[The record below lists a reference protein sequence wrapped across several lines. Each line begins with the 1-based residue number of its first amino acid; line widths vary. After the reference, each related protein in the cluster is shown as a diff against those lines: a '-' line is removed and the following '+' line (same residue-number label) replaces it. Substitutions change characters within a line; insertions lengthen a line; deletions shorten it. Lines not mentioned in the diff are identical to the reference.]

1 MEIIKIKEQS
11 INAEESK
18 LYKKVLD
25 SLGVIYETEKIK
37 KEQIDVPIYVLFE
50 ELDVRANNALRS
62 VTNDVTITLSTFV
75 KQYSKR
81 DILRVRNVGKHT
93 LTLVVEAFRKIW
105 IRIKLRIGSP
115 SPFAGLEVKQHF

>member
-18 LYKKVLD
+18 LYKKV

-93 LTLVVEAFRKIW
+93 LTLVVEAFRKFGYE
-105 IRIKLRIGSP
+105 LN
-115 SPFAGLEVKQHF
+115 

>member
-18 LYKKVLD
+18 LYKKMLD

-62 VTNDVTITLSTFV
+62 VTNDVTLSTFV

-93 LTLVVEAFRKIW
+93 LTLVVEAFRKFGYE
-105 IRIKLRIGSP
+105 LN
-115 SPFAGLEVKQHF
+115 

>member
-1 MEIIKIKEQS
+1 MQKNLSS
-11 INAEESK
+11 IRK
-18 LYKKVLD
+18 CQILQ
-25 SLGVIYETEKIK
+25 ETEKIK

-93 LTLVVEAFRKIW
+93 LTVEAFRKFGYE
-105 IRIKLRIGSP
+105 LN
-115 SPFAGLEVKQHF
+115 

>member
-25 SLGVIYETEKIK
+25 SLGEEKIK

-62 VTNDVTITLSTFV
+62 VTNDITLSTFV

-93 LTLVVEAFRKIW
+93 LTLVVEAFRKFGYE
-105 IRIKLRIGSP
+105 LN
-115 SPFAGLEVKQHF
+115 

>member
-18 LYKKVLD
+18 LYKKMLD

-50 ELDVRANNALRS
+50 ELDVRTNNALRS
-62 VTNDVTITLSTFV
+62 VTNDVTLSTFV

-93 LTLVVEAFRKIW
+93 LTLVVEAFRKFGYE
-105 IRIKLRIGSP
+105 LN
-115 SPFAGLEVKQHF
+115 

>member
-18 LYKKVLD
+18 LYKKMLD

-62 VTNDVTITLSTFV
+62 VTNDITLSNFV

-93 LTLVVEAFRKIW
+93 LTLVVEAFRKFGYE
-105 IRIKLRIGSP
+105 LN
-115 SPFAGLEVKQHF
+115 

>member
-81 DILRVRNVGKHT
+81 DILRARNVGKHT
-93 LTLVVEAFRKIW
+93 LTLVVEAFRKFGYE
-105 IRIKLRIGSP
+105 LN
-115 SPFAGLEVKQHF
+115 

>member
-18 LYKKVLD
+18 LYKKMLD
-25 SLGVIYETEKIK
+25 SLIYETEKIK

-93 LTLVVEAFRKIW
+93 LTLVVEAFRKFGYE
-105 IRIKLRIGSP
+105 LN
-115 SPFAGLEVKQHF
+115 

>member
-18 LYKKVLD
+18 LYKKMLD
-25 SLGVIYETEKIK
+25 SLGVIYETER
-37 KEQIDVPIYVLFE
+37 EQIDVPIYVLFE

-93 LTLVVEAFRKIW
+93 LTLVVEAFRKFGYE
-105 IRIKLRIGSP
+105 LN
-115 SPFAGLEVKQHF
+115 

>member
-25 SLGVIYETEKIK
+25 SLGVIYETER
-37 KEQIDVPIYVLFE
+37 EQIDVPIYVLFE

-62 VTNDVTITLSTFV
+62 VTNDVTITLSAFV

-93 LTLVVEAFRKIW
+93 LTLVVEAFRKFGYE
-105 IRIKLRIGSP
+105 LN
-115 SPFAGLEVKQHF
+115 

>member
-62 VTNDVTITLSTFV
+62 VTNDVTLSNFV

-93 LTLVVEAFRKIW
+93 LTLVVEAFRKFGYE
-105 IRIKLRIGSP
+105 LN
-115 SPFAGLEVKQHF
+115 

>member
-18 LYKKVLD
+18 LYKKMLD
-25 SLGVIYETEKIK
+25 SLGVMTEKIK

-62 VTNDVTITLSTFV
+62 VTNDVTM
-75 KQYSKR
+75 Y
-81 DILRVRNVGKHT
+81 
-93 LTLVVEAFRKIW
+93 FR
-105 IRIKLRIGSP
+105 
-115 SPFAGLEVKQHF
+115 

>member
-18 LYKKVLD
+18 LYKKMLD
-25 SLGVIYETEKIK
+25 SLGYETEKIK
-37 KEQIDVPIYVLFE
+37 KEQI
-50 ELDVRANNALRS
+50 DVRANNALRS

-93 LTLVVEAFRKIW
+93 LTLVVEAFRKFGYE
-105 IRIKLRIGSP
+105 LN
-115 SPFAGLEVKQHF
+115 

>member
-25 SLGVIYETEKIK
+25 SLGVMTEKIK

-50 ELDVRANNALRS
+50 ELDVRTNNALRS
-62 VTNDVTITLSTFV
+62 VTNDVLSLNSI
-75 KQYSKR
+75 QREIY
-81 DILRVRNVGKHT
+81 
-93 LTLVVEAFRKIW
+93 
-105 IRIKLRIGSP
+105 
-115 SPFAGLEVKQHF
+115 

>member
-18 LYKKVLD
+18 LYKKMLD
-25 SLGVIYETEKIK
+25 SLGVETEKIK

-62 VTNDVTITLSTFV
+62 VTNDITLSTFV

-93 LTLVVEAFRKIW
+93 LTLVVEAFRKFGYE
-105 IRIKLRIGSP
+105 LN
-115 SPFAGLEVKQHF
+115 

>member
-25 SLGVIYETEKIK
+25 SLGVIYETER
-37 KEQIDVPIYVLFE
+37 EQIDVPIYVLFE

-93 LTLVVEAFRKIW
+93 LTLVVEAFRKFGYE
-105 IRIKLRIGSP
+105 LN
-115 SPFAGLEVKQHF
+115 

>member
-18 LYKKVLD
+18 LYKKMLD
-25 SLGVIYETEKIK
+25 SYETEKIK

-62 VTNDVTITLSTFV
+62 VTND
-75 KQYSKR
+75 SKY
-81 DILRVRNVGKHT
+81 
-93 LTLVVEAFRKIW
+93 FR
-105 IRIKLRIGSP
+105 
-115 SPFAGLEVKQHF
+115 

>member
-18 LYKKVLD
+18 FYKKILD
-25 SLGVIYETEKIK
+25 SLGIVYEIEEIK
-37 KEQIDVPIYVLFE
+37 KEQVDVPIYVLFE
-50 ELDVRANNALRS
+50 ELDVRANNTLRS

-81 DILRVRNVGKHT
+81 DILRVRNAGKHT
-93 LTLVVEAFRKIW
+93 LSLIEEAFK
-105 IRIKLRIGSP
+105 KFGYELN
-115 SPFAGLEVKQHF
+115 

>member
-1 MEIIKIKEQS
+1 MVWEIS
-11 INAEESK
+11 
-18 LYKKVLD
+18 
-25 SLGVIYETEKIK
+25 K

-93 LTLVVEAFRKIW
+93 LTLVVEAFRKFGYE
-105 IRIKLRIGSP
+105 LN
-115 SPFAGLEVKQHF
+115 